1 MKTMPYAKINRLAMS
16 LPLQSTKTP
25 ASDWALDPQVNI
37 LLVDDNVRNLDV
49 LESILQIPDYR
60 LIRASSGDEA
70 LLALMKDDFAAVV
83 LDIQMPDMSGIELA
97 KFIKQRRRSQHV
109 PILFL
114 TAIFHEDKDV
124 LEGYGVGAV
133 DYLTKPLNP
142 QILKSKIAV
151 FVELFRVSRALT
163 RANTALE
170 QQIDHRKDVHDA
182 LQQRNADLESRIQEC
197 TAELGRA
204 NSALAKA
211 NASAAATAQANDE
224 FLDTLSQEL
233 RAPLTPSMLQAS
245 NWEHDLSL
253 PENVRQAFGSVRQ
266 ALARQT
272 RLVDDL
278 FALTQLRRAQTRPL
292 SGAVEAHKL
301 LQSTWELFREEAA
314 QKQLDVRFKLDAAQS
329 VVQVD
334 GGRLQQAFW
343 NVLGNAI
350 RFSPEQGVVTI
361 KSRTQGQKLSVSVTD
376 HGPGLEPPELERIF
390 LPLGKKPDASTGDSS
405 GFGLATS
412 RRLVELHGGQ
422 LTASSPGRGRG
433 ATFCIELPLA
443 TAS

>member
-1 MKTMPYAKINRLAMS
+1 MS
-16 LPLQSTKTP
+16 LPLQSIKTP

-49 LESILQIPDYR
+49 LETILQIPEYR
-60 LIRASSGDEA
+60 VIRATSGDEA

-182 LQQRNADLESRIQEC
+182 LQQRNAELESRIQEC

-211 NASAAATAQANDE
+211 NTSAAATAQANDE

-233 RAPLTPSMLQAS
+233 RAPLTPSMLLAS

-253 PENVRQAFGSVRQ
+253 PENVRQAFGSIRQ

-278 FALTQLRRAQTRPL
+278 FALTHLGRDQTQTMSVWNFQIQNRSRTIGYRNL
-292 SGAVEAHKL
+292 KYTTTYYDGANNVIHEGSGAIPDEVVPGDLRTVSSLNDGLYPLNTVRYEIAI
-301 LQSTWELFREEAA
+301 SAA
-314 QKQLDVRFKLDAAQS
+314 
-329 VVQVD
+329 D
-334 GGRLQQAFW
+334 GYT
-343 NVLGNAI
+343 
-350 RFSPEQGVVTI
+350 P
-361 KSRTQGQKLSVSVTD
+361 
-376 HGPGLEPPELERIF
+376 
-390 LPLGKKPDASTGDSS
+390 
-405 GFGLATS
+405 
-412 RRLVELHGGQ
+412 
-422 LTASSPGRGRG
+422 
-433 ATFCIELPLA
+433 
-443 TAS
+443 